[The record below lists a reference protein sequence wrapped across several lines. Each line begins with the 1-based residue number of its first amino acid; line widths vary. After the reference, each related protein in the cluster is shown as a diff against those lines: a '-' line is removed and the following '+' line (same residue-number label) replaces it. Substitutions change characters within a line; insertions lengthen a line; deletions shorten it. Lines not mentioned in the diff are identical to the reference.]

1 MKISP
6 LIPAQLP
13 NMPFVKGVELKTY
26 EARVVYK
33 GRDDLL
39 LAQFVKGTQVAG
51 VFTKSK
57 TRSASVDWCKKHLAS
72 HAQGRLLLVNSGNSN
87 AFTGAAGERS
97 VTDILAHLASKFNI
111 NSNEIYTSS
120 TGVIGE
126 LLSADSLLNT
136 IDADAPSKTDNAYIA
151 AANAIKTTDTF
162 AKYASKT
169 VQIAGETVTINIIA
183 KGSGMIAPDMATML
197 SYIFTDANIS
207 QNALQLIL
215 SNAVESSFN
224 SITVDSD
231 TSTSDTVLLFA
242 TAASNAPHIE
252 AADDQRLADFT
263 TAINQLCLEMAQQI
277 VKDGEGAQKFI
288 TIKING
294 AIDDRAAKTI
304 GLSIANSPL
313 VKTAIAGE
321 DANWGRIIMAI
332 GKSGE
337 EADRDL
343 IQISIGGVKITEAG
357 QVVKAYDE
365 TPVAA
370 HMKGQ
375 YVDIAVNLGL
385 ASGSATV
392 YTCDL
397 THGYIEINADYRS

>member
-6 LIPAQLP
+6 LVPADFP
-13 NMPFVKGVELKTY
+13 DMPDVKGLKIKTY

-33 GRDDLL
+33 NRDDLL
-39 LAQFVKGTQVAG
+39 LVKFAQGTQVAG
-51 VFTKSK
+51 VFTKSR
-57 TRSASVDWCKKHLAS
+57 TRSASVEWCVKHLAS
-72 HAQGRLLLVNSGNSN
+72 GAQGRLLMVNSGNSN

-97 VTDILAHLASKFNI
+97 VVGILSHLAEKFSI
-111 NSNEIYTSS
+111 KSSEIYTSS

-126 LLSADSLLNT
+126 LLSGQDLL
-136 IDADAPSKTDNAYIA
+136 DVVDVDKVSAVENAYIA
-151 AANAIKTTDTF
+151 AADAIKTTDTF
-162 AKYASKT
+162 AKYATRSVK
-169 VQIAGETVTINIIA
+169 IGGERVTINIIA

-207 QNALQLIL
+207 KNALQKIL
-215 SNAVESSFN
+215 NVAVGKSFN

-242 TAASNAPHIE
+242 TGASDAAHI
-252 AADDQRLADFT
+252 DDAGDVRLAEFVAATDE
-263 TAINQLCLEMAQQI
+263 LCLEMAQQI
-277 VKDGEGAQKFI
+277 VKDGEGATKFI
-288 TIKING
+288 TVKING
-294 AIDDRAAKTI
+294 AEDDRAAKVI

-337 EADRDL
+337 MADRDL
-343 IQISIGGVKITEAG
+343 IEIAIGGVKITQNG
-357 QVVKAYDE
+357 QVVDDYDE
-365 TPVAA
+365 TPVTQ
-370 HMKGQ
+370 HMQGQ
-375 YVDIAVNLGL
+375 YVDIDVNLGL
-385 ASGSATV
+385 GGGEARV